1 MTTVPTLHLQERP
14 AGGEPSVWIRGTIDR
29 RWALELF
36 THLVH
41 ADSLIERRFGP
52 DTGHRL
58 VLLADGPGE
67 LHPDND
73 RPVVRSLVDEL
84 AVDVERGA
92 TALEAD
98 ALTGWVRDH
107 ADVSARKLAAAED
120 LRAYAAQLRAATGE
134 VSAVEARLM
143 ARAGRY
149 GGILIDGA
157 SKKTEER
164 AALQALVAQGHMVH
178 VTDQGSV
185 RFWALASYGGWYG
198 RRVTRECA
206 R

>member
-1 MTTVPTLHLQERP
+1 
-14 AGGEPSVWIRGTIDR
+14 
-29 RWALELF
+29 
-36 THLVH
+36 
-41 ADSLIERRFGP
+41 
-52 DTGHRL
+52 
-58 VLLADGPGE
+58 
-67 LHPDND
+67 
-73 RPVVRSLVDEL
+73 
-84 AVDVERGA
+84 
-92 TALEAD
+92 
-98 ALTGWVRDH
+98 
-107 ADVSARKLAAAED
+107 
-120 LRAYAAQLRAATGE
+120 

-185 RFWALASYGGWYG
+185 RFWALARYGGWYG